1 MTKIQLKRI
10 YKKIFTYNHSE
21 MVEYNSMEEIA
32 KALESKYT
40 LDHKEIKDNR
50 IYYREFIVDT
60 YRTNDNK
67 IIVGNITYYT
77 KNNQIKQLF

>member
-1 MTKIQLKRI
+1 MTKIQLKRV
-10 YKKIFTYNHSE
+10 YKKIFTYNHTE

-32 KALESKYT
+32 KALETKYT

-50 IYYREFIVDT
+50 IYYNEFIVDT
-60 YRTNDNK
+60 YKTQDNK
-67 IIVGNITYYT
+67 VIVGNITYYT